1 MSNSSN
7 NQNNLNETLSRIES
21 ELIQMKVNN
30 YRRTASNAKL
40 KNFKN
45 KDDDSEINSFQNI
58 SLGNGNGSKSKR
70 MLKLNKNKSNGSNE
84 SDDESDQNTRK
95 KSSNGNTTHYNDD
108 NISSQNGF
116 KGININQC
124 FNDLG

>member
-1 MSNSSN
+1 MSNSTN

-58 SLGNGNGSKSKR
+58 SLGNGSKSKR
-70 MLKLNKNKSNGSNE
+70 MVKLNKNKSNGSNE

-95 KSSNGNTTHYNDD
+95 KSSNGNTTH
-108 NISSQNGF
+108 
-116 KGININQC
+116 
-124 FNDLG
+124 